1 MRAVWVLVL
10 LAGFAAGAQA
20 QDFDTNRQWC
30 WDETAGFERRIGA
43 CTWLLNSSRLTQSDY
58 AEAFFKRGNTYYG
71 NGQYDRSI
79 IDFDQAIVLNSG
91 LPGYYHNRGLAYQN
105 KGKYDRANRDYDQA
119 IALKPDLA
127 RAYASRA
134 WVYAAM
140 GKYDSAVRDYDQAIA
155 LEPDHADLYFNRGNA
170 YGNKGQYNRAI
181 RDYDEA
187 IRLNPDDAEAI
198 KIGSWLTN

>member
-20 QDFDTNRQWC
+20 QDFETNRQWC
-30 WDETAGFERRIGA
+30 WDETAAFERRIGA
-43 CTWLLNSSRLTQSDY
+43 CTWLLNSGRLTQSDY

-119 IALKPDLA
+119 IAL
-127 RAYASRA
+127 
-134 WVYAAM
+134 
-140 GKYDSAVRDYDQAIA
+140 
-155 LEPDHADLYFNRGNA
+155 EPDHADLYFNRGNA

-198 KIGSWLTN
+198 KNRELAYKLKSQ